1 MDDPTKPV
9 GYEQQLAEWA
19 RGKVAAGAD
28 PQAVTQ
34 KVTELTHAYRAKL
47 ATAPETPDPET
58 TGDKIGGALGSV
70 YQGLTM
76 GAGNKIIPAMQ
87 AAGDWYSDAY
97 KGKNDGFDFAKRKQE
112 NDNVLNHFKSDYPV
126 ASAGLDL
133 AGGIAPAIA
142 TAGGSAAG
150 EGGILARA
158 ARMMGKGAAYGGTS
172 GALSA
177 NHFADIPGQAV
188 VGTGIGAVGGG
199 AASVLGD
206 VAGNLANR
214 TGMTDKAANLLAKIG
229 PTQDAAEAMGTRGQV
244 NATMGQR
251 EDLLNALDQTGKS
264 AGQTQLD
271 RQADTN
277 SAANVLYGAARQ
289 DRRVLDDPRLNALL
303 NDPQVK
309 PVMQAVSEI
318 RSAMGNPLPRVAAPD
333 NVPLALQKMG
343 VTPERYQALV
353 ALGKSRNATSS
364 GVDLLSPEL
373 MGNASQG
380 IELPDPDALSKAR
393 QYLSDAANG
402 LTQTPLQIKKDQ
414 ARALLPKIAQIR
426 SLLHELSP
434 DYKQADAFY
443 ADAMG
448 QDEGYQSGYNAFQKA
463 ANPSGE
469 QLRDNTTPAMAQQI
483 STPRYATE
491 PVDAMDN
498 RADAFRSGA
507 KARAVSQV
515 QGAPVDKNLSSVLNQ
530 SAFAPDQET
539 QGVRS
544 LMFNDPAKSAGFEDQ
559 LATMR
564 GAADNAPSS
573 ATRGGVPTTQRGL
586 LMRMARGLLQP
597 PDMLSSGAGGRQIAA
612 MQADP
617 ALLAS
622 KLDAGKR
629 GQTLFDRLRQI
640 GLLAPTSTA
649 AQEMEP

>member
-1 MDDPTKPV
+1 MSDPTRSVP
-9 GYEQQLAEWA
+9 YEQRLAEWA

-47 ATAPETPDPET
+47 ATAPETPEPET
-58 TGDKIGGALGSV
+58 TGDKIGGAIGSV

-97 KGKNDGFDFAKRKQE
+97 KGKNDGFDFSKRKQE

-177 NHFADIPGQAV
+177 NHFADIPGQAA
-188 VGTGIGAVGGG
+188 VGVGIGAVGGG

-206 VAGNLANR
+206 VAGNVANR

-264 AGQTQLD
+264 AGRTQLD
-271 RQADTN
+271 RIAATKAKADKLYGIARKDQQAITDPRVQQLLQDPEVQKAFTTVKALRSAKGN
-277 SAANVLYGAARQ
+277 PVPQAVDVSQPPASAAAIRPEDWQNLMSK
-289 DRRVLDDPRLNALL
+289 PTNAQ
-303 NDPQVK
+303 NMAQ
-309 PVMQAVSEI
+309 
-318 RSAMGNPLPRVAAPD
+318 LPAGLTG
-333 NVPLALQKMG
+333 VP
-343 VTPERYQALV
+343 T
-353 ALGKSRNATSS
+353 
-364 GVDLLSPEL
+364 VD
-373 MGNASQG
+373 
-380 IELPDPDALSKAR
+380 LPDPEALSTMKR
-393 QYLSDAANG
+393 YLGDAAKG
-402 LTQTPLQIKKDQ
+402 LASPLDVTKDK
-414 ARALLPKIAQIR
+414 AIATMDKVRQLR
-426 SLLHELSP
+426 DVLHDVSEP
-434 DYKQADAFY
+434 WKTADSFY
-443 ADAMG
+443 ADAKG
-448 QDEGYQSGYNAFQKA
+448 QEEAYAKGYDAFKDA
-463 ANPSGE
+463 NNPSGA
-469 QLRDNTTPAMAQQI
+469 QLPKATAPAMAQQI
-483 STPRYATE
+483 STPRYAAE

-530 SAFAPDQET
+530 SAFAPDQTT

-544 LMFNDPAKSAGFEDQ
+544 LMFNDPAKSAEFENQ

-573 ATRGGVPTTQRGL
+573 ATRGGVPTTPRGL
-586 LMRMARGLLQP
+586 FMRTARGLLQP
-597 PDMLSSGAGGRQIAA
+597 PDMVSSGAGGRQIAA

-617 ALLAS
+617 AVLAS
-622 KLDAGKR
+622 KVAAGKR

-649 AQEMEP
+649 AQEIEP

>member
-1 MDDPTKPV
+1 MSDPTRSVP
-9 GYEQQLAEWA
+9 YEQQLAEWA

-47 ATAPETPDPET
+47 ATAPETPEPET
-58 TGDKIGGALGSV
+58 TGDQLGGMLGSA
-70 YQGLTM
+70 YQGITM
-76 GAGNKIIPAMQ
+76 GAGNKIIPAVQ
-87 AAGDWYSDAY
+87 AAGDFAT
-97 KGKNDGFDFAKRKQE
+97 GNGFDFGKRKQE
-112 NDNVLNHFKSDYPV
+112 NDNVLNRYRTNHPV
-126 ASAGLDL
+126 ASTVQEL
-133 AGGIAPAIA
+133 GGSVLPMLA
-142 TAGGSAAG
+142 TAGVSGAG
-150 EGGILARA
+150 EGGIIARA
-158 ARMMGKGAAYGGTS
+158 LKMMGTGTAVGATS

-177 NHFADIPGQAV
+177 DHLADVPERA
-188 VGTGIGAVGGG
+188 AVGGLIGG
-199 AASVLGD
+199 AGAPLASAAGD
-206 VAGNLANR
+206 IGANLANR
-214 TGMTDKAANLLAKIG
+214 TGITDKAANLLAKIG

-277 SAANVLYGAARQ
+277 AAANVLYGAARQ

-380 IELPDPDALSKAR
+380 IELPDPDALSKAK

-483 STPRYATE
+483 SMPRYATE

-498 RADAFRSGA
+498 RAEAFRSGA

-544 LMFNDPAKSAGFEDQ
+544 LMFDDPAKSAGFEDQ

-573 ATRGGVPTTQRGL
+573 ATRGGVPTTQRGV

-597 PDMLSSGAGGRQIAA
+597 PDMVSSGAGGRQIAA

-617 ALLAS
+617 AVLAS
-622 KLDAGKR
+622 KVAAGKR
-629 GQTLFDRLRQI
+629 GQALFDRLRQI

-649 AQEMEP
+649 AQEIEP